1 MFYLNH
7 FFMKIVCGVGN
18 ASEIYTK
25 SVWVKLKQYYNVSQL
40 TKLISSTRFDR
51 ETKYSDWLFSDSCL
65 FLVFT
70 EEIFNYGSKVQN
82 SRKICNARF
91 SRFLKVSFKIGETFK
106 QFSDY
111 RSGIKSRASK
121 MERSWRRRG
130 AAARSSQTAA
140 ELRLSFKEVD
150 L

>member
-1 MFYLNH
+1 MNEAIFRGRNSK
-7 FFMKIVCGVGN
+7 FEK
-18 ASEIYTK
+18 K
-25 SVWVKLKQYYNVSQL
+25 
-40 TKLISSTRFDR
+40 
-51 ETKYSDWLFSDSCL
+51 KY
-65 FLVFT
+65 
-70 EEIFNYGSKVQN
+70 
-82 SRKICNARF
+82 NARF
-91 SRFLKVSFKIGETFK
+91 GRFLKVSFKIGETFK

-140 ELRLSFKEVD
+140 ELRLSFKKVD